1 MALSRERIM
10 QLVQLSLGHIQQI
23 GLLERTVLMN
33 ADTVLLG
40 TDSVLDSLNFVA
52 FISDIEDR
60 LHAEINQDLF
70 LVLND
75 IDTFNSEDPHLSVD
89 TLVQHIVSLTK
100 GLEKP

>member
-1 MALSRERIM
+1 MAVSRERIM
-10 QLVQLSLGHIQQI
+10 QLVQESLRHIQST

-52 FISDIEDR
+52 FITDMEER
-60 LHAEINQDLF
+60 LNAETHQDLF

-75 IDTFNSEDPHLSVD
+75 IQTFNSDDPHLSID
-89 TLVQHIVSLTK
+89 TLVQHILSLTEQT
-100 GLEKP
+100 EKL